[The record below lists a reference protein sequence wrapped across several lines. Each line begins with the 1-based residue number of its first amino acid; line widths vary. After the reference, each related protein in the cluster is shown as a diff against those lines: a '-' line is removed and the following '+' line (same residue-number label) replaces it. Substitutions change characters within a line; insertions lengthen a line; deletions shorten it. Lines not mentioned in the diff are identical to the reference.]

1 MTTFQEGNK
10 ASIEIAKIS
19 KPFLRN
25 FMFCPEFFDDLS
37 KRRFYCQVC
46 FHKRNLA
53 K

>member
-37 KRRFYCQVC
+37 KRRFIVK
-46 FHKRNLA
+46 FAFIKET
-53 K
+53 